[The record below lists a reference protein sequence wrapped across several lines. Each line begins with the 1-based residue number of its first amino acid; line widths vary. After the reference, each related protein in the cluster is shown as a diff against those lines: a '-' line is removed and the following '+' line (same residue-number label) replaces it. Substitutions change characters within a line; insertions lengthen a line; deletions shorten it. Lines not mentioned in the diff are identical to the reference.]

1 MADGHVDGHNLIC
14 GVHGWDYRVDSG
26 VSEYNN
32 KEVLHKF
39 STKIEGDDLLVDEF
53 EIDADDISL
62 DAHLYQDLD
71 LDSIDAVDLVVKL
84 REITGKKID
93 PDAFKQVRTV
103 GDIVEEV
110 KKLIAE

>member
-1 MADGHVDGHNLIC
+1 MKTAADI
-14 GVHGWDYRVDSG
+14 
-26 VSEYNN
+26 YN
-32 KEVLHKF
+32 VLQG
-39 STKIEGDDLLVDEF
+39 ILVDEF

-84 REITGKKID
+84 REITGKKIE

-103 GDIVEEV
+103 QDVVNEVE
-110 KKLIAE
+110 KLVT

>member
-1 MADGHVDGHNLIC
+1 MKTAADI
-14 GVHGWDYRVDSG
+14 YT
-26 VSEYNN
+26 
-32 KEVLHKF
+32 VLQG
-39 STKIEGDDLLVDEF
+39 ILVDEF

-84 REITGKKID
+84 REITGKKIE

-103 GDIVEEV
+103 QDVVNEVE
-110 KKLIAE
+110 KLVS